1 MTARSDPKDKLRA
14 WIRMLRTTQTVEAA
28 LREKLRL
35 EFDTTLPR
43 FDVLAALA
51 RAETGLTMTA
61 LSRQL
66 LVSNG
71 NVTGIVERLV
81 AGKLV
86 VRADEAGDKR
96 ATRVRLTPKG
106 RAEFATI
113 AAAHEKWVAT
123 LFGRLEAVDVCTLL
137 ALLSKAAPENSTILE
152 HQ

>member
-14 WIRMLRTTQTVEAA
+14 WVRMLRTTRMIEAA

-35 EFDTTLPR
+35 DFKTTLPR

-51 RAETGLTMTA
+51 RADAGLTMSA

-81 AGKLV
+81 TDRLV
-86 VRADEAGDKR
+86 VRAHDAGDKR
-96 ATRVRLTPKG
+96 ATRVRLTARG
-106 RAEFATI
+106 RTEFAAMAST
-113 AAAHEKWVAT
+113 HEEWVTA
-123 LFGRLEAVDVCTLL
+123 LFGRLDASDVRTLL
-137 ALLSKAAPENSTILE
+137 TVLAKAAPENSNVLE
-152 HQ
+152 RI